1 MTGEL
6 AMEEGEDFVDRM
18 FERVARRW
26 PFVVASDLRRCFLT
40 RSAVRPGQVVK
51 KPALMAAI
59 QVKGTEGGF
68 VKVRYDV
75 SLFVEFVDGI
85 YDLCCVVV

>member
-6 AMEEGEDFVDRM
+6 AMEEGDDFVDRM

-59 QVKGTEGGF
+59 QVEGTGL
-68 VKVRYDV
+68 KAALCRYV
-75 SLFVEFVDGI
+75 TMSRFL
-85 YDLCCVVV
+85 LSS